1 MNEFFTAAYWVDLNQ
16 AVVQWLQTNVLTL
29 AALSQLFAIAVSVGI
44 AALIAPPIRK
54 RLLEWQPENSVT
66 SYFQSLAH
74 VIGRL
79 GLPIFVL
86 VFTASLIILASAME
100 MQYRLLI
107 IVSNLLLAW
116 VVIKFATGFVKNDF
130 WRSVIAITAWT
141 IAALNITGLLG
152 ATINILDA
160 AAVTIGTI
168 RLSALGIIKS
178 ILTLVVLLWA
188 AIFASDLFER
198 QIRTSKS
205 FTPSIQVL
213 LSKLVKIV
221 AITVALLLALS
232 SLGIDLTAF
241 AVFSGAIGVGIG
253 FGLQKI
259 FSNLISGVILLLDK
273 SIKPG
278 DVIGVN
284 DYFGRVSS
292 LGARYVSVITRDG
305 IEYLIP
311 NEEIITRQV
320 ENWSYSSQVIRLK
333 IPLGVHYQADV
344 EKAIALC
351 VEAANETERVLKD
364 PAAVCILKGFGD
376 SSVDLEIRFWI
387 NDPMNGRS
395 NVISEILLKVW
406 DKFHQNNIEIP
417 YPQRDIH
424 VRSVDREL
432 SRFPVIKPENNRE

>member
-1 MNEFFTAAYWVDLNQ
+1 MEDYFSAAYWGDLNQ
-16 AVVQWLQTNVLTL
+16 AVVSWLQTNVLTL
-29 AALSQLFAIAVSVGI
+29 AALSQLFAIAASIGI
-44 AALIAPPIRK
+44 AALIAPPIRR

-86 VFTASLIILASAME
+86 VFTGSLIILASAME
-100 MQYRLLI
+100 MQNRLLI

-152 ATINILDA
+152 DTIKILDA
-160 AAVTIGTI
+160 ASITIGTI

-198 QIRTSKS
+198 QVRTSKS

-213 LSKLVKIV
+213 LSKLVKII

-320 ENWSYSSQVIRLK
+320 ENWSYSSKVVRLR
-333 IPLGVHYQADV
+333 IPVGVHYQADV
-344 EKAIALC
+344 PKAIELC
-351 VEAANETERVLKD
+351 IEAANETERVLKD

-387 NDPMNGRS
+387 NDPMNGRA
-395 NVISEILLKVW
+395 NVTSEILLKVW
-406 DKFHQNNIEIP
+406 DKFHQNHIEIP

-424 VRSVDREL
+424 VRSVDRDL
-432 SRFPVIKPENNRE
+432 SRFPIINPENGRD